1 MMLLLAQVGTGLKP
15 LPVDAFKDFPVGSLF
30 EENLSQCFHD
40 VAYACSAEMISW
52 IMDLW
57 LVNGQSWQFKKRI
70 CY

>member
-52 IMDLW
+52 IMDL
-57 LVNGQSWQFKKRI
+57 
-70 CY
+70 